1 MKKYILL
8 VLLMVASPLMGQ
20 EKEKSNIKNPAIA
33 ISIQLGGVGL
43 LATSPLFT
51 TGVSL
56 ELMIAKKK
64 SKAYFYMKFDTA
76 FTPTQNSLYG
86 VNLHGLIGAG
96 GYVFDNRSQETGTGS
111 SVVLNGGLQFGG
123 AIPFPNDSSDTLIY
137 SVSFL
142 GAEIN
147 TRYRYH
153 FSPHIAIQLGL
164 DLGGSIGV
172 NFSSSSIIPIRNDF
186 YGRAIIG
193 LAF

>member
-1 MKKYILL
+1 MKKYL
-8 VLLMVASPLMGQ
+8 VLLLMIVSPLMGQ
-20 EKEKSNIKNPAIA
+20 EKSNIKNPVMA
-33 ISIQLGGVGL
+33 ISVQLGGVGV
-43 LATSPLFT
+43 LASSLFT

-56 ELMIAKKK
+56 ELMAAKKK

-76 FTPTQNSLYG
+76 FTPTHKSLYG

-111 SVVLNGGLQFGG
+111 SIVLNGGLQFGG
-123 AIPFPNDSSDTLIY
+123 AIPFANNSRDDLIY
-137 SVSFL
+137 SLSFL

-153 FSPHIAIQLGL
+153 FSPHVAIQFGL

-172 NFSSSSIIPIRNDF
+172 NFYSTIPIRNDF
-186 YGRAIIG
+186 YGRAVVG

>member
-1 MKKYILL
+1 MKKYIL
-8 VLLMVASPLMGQ
+8 VLLMLVSPLMAQ
-20 EKEKSNIKNPAIA
+20 ETAQDDIKNPVVA
-33 ISIQLGGVGL
+33 ISIQLGGVGV

-56 ELMIAKKK
+56 ELMAAKKK

-76 FTPTQNSLYG
+76 FTPTHKSLYG

-96 GYVFDNRSQETGTGS
+96 GYVFDNRSQKTGVGS
-111 SVVLNGGLQFGG
+111 SIVLNGGLQFGG
-123 AIPFPNDSSDTLIY
+123 AIPFANDSSDTLIY
-137 SVSFL
+137 SLSFL

-153 FSPHIAIQLGL
+153 FTPNIAIQLGL
-164 DLGGSIGV
+164 DLGGSLGA
-172 NFSSSSIIPIRNDF
+172 NFSSSSIMLVRNDF
-186 YGRAIIG
+186 YGRAVVG

>member
-1 MKKYILL
+1 MKKYL
-8 VLLMVASPLMGQ
+8 VLLLMIVSPLMGQ
-20 EKEKSNIKNPAIA
+20 EKSNIKNPVMA
-33 ISIQLGGVGL
+33 ISVQLGGVGV
-43 LATSPLFT
+43 LASSLFT

-56 ELMIAKKK
+56 ELMAAKKK

-76 FTPTQNSLYG
+76 FTPTHKSLYG

-96 GYVFDNRSQETGTGS
+96 GYVFDNRSKETGIGS

-123 AIPFPNDSSDTLIY
+123 AIPFANDSSDTLIY
-137 SVSFL
+137 SLSFL

-153 FSPHIAIQLGL
+153 FTPNIAIQFGL
-164 DLGGSIGV
+164 DLGGSLGA
-172 NFSSSSIIPIRNDF
+172 NFSSSSIMLVRNDF
-186 YGRAIIG
+186 YGRAVVG